1 MIKKIEE
8 KLKELES
15 LGKDKKELELWLKI
29 LPVMTAEE
37 QSELLSSLEDELKF
51 IKED

>member
-1 MIKKIEE
+1 MIEKIEA

-15 LGKDKKELELWLKI
+15 LGKDKKELELWTKM
-29 LPVMTAEE
+29 LPVMTIEE
-37 QSELLSSLEDELKF
+37 QSELLNSLEEELEF